1 MTAAA
6 FERALDRATELL
18 GASRFPL
25 IAGLEVDV
33 AALTAAFRLAERLG
47 GAIDH
52 AASETSLRDQAVL
65 QDIGLMLVSTGEA
78 RRQAD
83 TFFVVGDGPFAVW
96 PDLPDL
102 LFGDTPTHLDRPAP
116 RRVLAFSRQA
126 PHIAG
131 RGVEVTWREAAGEA
145 LPAIL
150 GALRARIR
158 RHPVSDD
165 VNRDSTDRLAEMLI
179 AAKFG
184 VALWS
189 PAELDA
195 LTIEMLA
202 GLVKDLNAA
211 TRWSGLSVAAD
222 PTVAAAE
229 MAAGWMA
236 ALPLRTGFPRGY
248 PEHDPWRFEARRLV
262 ESGEADAVLWI
273 SAFGNPPPSW
283 LEAVPTVL
291 VADELES
298 SRAVTVLHVGRPGR
312 DHDAVL
318 YDRRTGTLVGVAASS
333 PRALPTAADALNGIA
348 QRLAAR

>member
-18 GASRFPL
+18 AGSRFPL
-25 IAGLEVDV
+25 FAGLEADV

-52 AASETSLRDQAVL
+52 AASEASLRDQAVL
-65 QDIGLMLVSTGEA
+65 QDIGLMLVSPGEG

-83 TFFVVGDGPFAVW
+83 TFLVVGDGPFAVW

-102 LFGDTPTHLDRPAP
+102 LFGDTPTHLDLPTL
-116 RRVLAFSRQA
+116 RRVLAFSRQE

-131 RGVEVTWREAAGEA
+131 RSVEVTWRETAGEA
-145 LPAIL
+145 LPGIL
-150 GALRARIR
+150 GALRARIK
-158 RHPVSDD
+158 RHPISDD
-165 VNRDSTDRLAEMLI
+165 VDRDATDRLAGML
-179 AAKFG
+179 AATKFG

-211 TRWSGLSVAAD
+211 TRWSGFSVAAD
-222 PTVAAAE
+222 PTLAAAA

-236 ALPLRTGFPRGY
+236 ACPLRTGFPRGY

-273 SAFGNPPPSW
+273 SAFGEPPPRW
-283 LEAVPTVL
+283 VHDVPTVL
-291 VADELES
+291 VSDEPAREAMTLV
-298 SRAVTVLHVGRPGR
+298 RVGRPGR

-318 YDRRTGTLVGVAASS
+318 YDRRTGTLVGVAASA
-333 PRALPTAADALNGIA
+333 PRALPTAADALKGIA